1 MGSSYVPSVLLTTQQ
16 TYFFIF
22 QEANKAVIV
31 CLKDCEGSRMAS
43 RYISHRYGSTSH
55 TSHTSSTSR
64 SRERSV
70 LNDQIGTGMSTQL
83 RDNQAFYSSSSRS
96 SSLPRSSRCGSM
108 ARSRSGTLPS
118 RPIGLTV
125 YCPEQ
130 PTKSIHE
137 RDPLFTDFV
146 ASIPRPGTGS
156 LYNSG
161 NLTQLKDQ
169 FRVQVQDHWDRR
181 SRGDPAVN
189 HDIAYKTHGWS
200 NYLNRGSTASSE
212 ELGRKHS
219 RSQIEANRKSYDSLM
234 PRLTVYHRSTL
245 Q

>member
-1 MGSSYVPSVLLTTQQ
+1 
-16 TYFFIF
+16 
-22 QEANKAVIV
+22 
-31 CLKDCEGSRMAS
+31 MAS
-43 RYISHRYGSTSH
+43 RYISHRYGSTSQ
-55 TSHTSSTSR
+55 TSTSR

-70 LNDQIGTGMSTQL
+70 LNDHIGGGMSTQL
-83 RDNQAFYSSSSRS
+83 RENQAFYSSSSRS
-96 SSLPRSSRCGSM
+96 SSLPRSRCS
-108 ARSRSGTLPS
+108 RSRSGTPPT
-118 RPIGLTV
+118 RPLGLTV

-146 ASIPRPGTGS
+146 TSIPSSGTGN

>member
-1 MGSSYVPSVLLTTQQ
+1 
-16 TYFFIF
+16 
-22 QEANKAVIV
+22 
-31 CLKDCEGSRMAS
+31 MAS

-55 TSHTSSTSR
+55 TSTSR

-70 LNDQIGTGMSTQL
+70 LNDHIGGGMSTQL
-83 RDNQAFYSSSSRS
+83 RENQAFYSSSSRS
-96 SSLPRSSRCGSM
+96 SSLPRSRSS
-108 ARSRSGTLPS
+108 RSRSGTPPT
-118 RPIGLTV
+118 RPLGLTV

-146 ASIPRPGTGS
+146 TSIPSSGTGN

>member
-1 MGSSYVPSVLLTTQQ
+1 
-16 TYFFIF
+16 
-22 QEANKAVIV
+22 
-31 CLKDCEGSRMAS
+31 MAS
-43 RYISHRYGSTSH
+43 RYISHRYGSTSQ
-55 TSHTSSTSR
+55 TSTSSR

-70 LNDQIGTGMSTQL
+70 LNDQIGTGGMSTQL
-83 RDNQAFYSSSSRS
+83 RDTQAFYSSSSRS
-96 SSLPRSSRCGSM
+96 SSLPRSRCS
-108 ARSRSGTLPS
+108 RSRSGTPPGP
-118 RPIGLTV
+118 RPVGLTV

-146 ASIPRPGTGS
+146 TSIPRTGTGS

-161 NLTQLKDQ
+161 NLTELKDQ

-189 HDIAYKTHGWS
+189 HDIAYKAHGWS
-200 NYLNRGSTASSE
+200 NYLNRGATASSE

>member
-1 MGSSYVPSVLLTTQQ
+1 MGSSYPCLGPLQQ
-16 TYFFIF
+16 HTIKEKGKHFWG
-22 QEANKAVIV
+22 KR
-31 CLKDCEGSRMAS
+31 RMAS
-43 RYISHRYGSTSH
+43 RYISHRYGSSTSQ
-55 TSHTSSTSR
+55 TSTSR

-70 LNDQIGTGMSTQL
+70 LNDQIGGGGMSTQL
-83 RDNQAFYSSSSRS
+83 RDTQAFYSSSSRS
-96 SSLPRSSRCGSM
+96 SPLPRSRCS
-108 ARSRSGTLPS
+108 RSRSGTPPT
-118 RPIGLTV
+118 RPLGLTV

-146 ASIPRPGTGS
+146 TSIPSSGTGN

>member
-1 MGSSYVPSVLLTTQQ
+1 
-16 TYFFIF
+16 
-22 QEANKAVIV
+22 
-31 CLKDCEGSRMAS
+31 MAS
-43 RYISHRYGSTSH
+43 RYISHRYGSTSQ
-55 TSHTSSTSR
+55 TSTSSSR

-70 LNDQIGTGMSTQL
+70 LNDQIGTVGMSTQL
-83 RDNQAFYSSSSRS
+83 RDTQAFYSSSTRS
-96 SSLPRSSRCGSM
+96 SSLPRSRCS
-108 ARSRSGTLPS
+108 RSRSGTPPGP
-118 RPIGLTV
+118 RPVGLTV

-146 ASIPRPGTGS
+146 TSIPRTGTGS

-161 NLTQLKDQ
+161 NLTELKDQ

-189 HDIAYKTHGWS
+189 HDIAYKAHGWS
-200 NYLNRGSTASSE
+200 NYLNRGATASSE

>member
-1 MGSSYVPSVLLTTQQ
+1 
-16 TYFFIF
+16 
-22 QEANKAVIV
+22 
-31 CLKDCEGSRMAS
+31 MAS
-43 RYISHRYGSTSH
+43 RYISHRYGTSSTSH
-55 TSHTSSTSR
+55 NTSTSSTSR
-64 SRERSV
+64 SRDRSV
-70 LNDQIGTGMSTQL
+70 LNDQIGAGMSSQL
-83 RDNQAFYSSSSRS
+83 RDTQAFYSSSRS
-96 SSLPRSSRCGSM
+96 SSLPRSRCS
-108 ARSRSGTLPS
+108 RSRSGTPPTRPS
-118 RPIGLTV
+118 GLTV
-125 YCPEQ
+125 YCQEQ
-130 PTKSIHE
+130 PRTTINE

-146 ASIPRPGTGS
+146 TSIPRSGYIAAGTNS

-200 NYLNRGSTASSE
+200 NYLNRGSTTSSE

>member
-1 MGSSYVPSVLLTTQQ
+1 
-16 TYFFIF
+16 
-22 QEANKAVIV
+22 
-31 CLKDCEGSRMAS
+31 MAS
-43 RYISHRYGSTSH
+43 RYISHRYGSTSQ
-55 TSHTSSTSR
+55 TSTSR

-70 LNDQIGTGMSTQL
+70 LNDHIGGGMSTQL
-83 RDNQAFYSSSSRS
+83 RENQAFYSSSSRS
-96 SSLPRSSRCGSM
+96 SSLPRSRSS
-108 ARSRSGTLPS
+108 RSRSGTPPT
-118 RPIGLTV
+118 RPLGLTV

-146 ASIPRPGTGS
+146 TSIPSSGTGN

>member
-1 MGSSYVPSVLLTTQQ
+1 
-16 TYFFIF
+16 
-22 QEANKAVIV
+22 
-31 CLKDCEGSRMAS
+31 MAS

-55 TSHTSSTSR
+55 TSTSR

-70 LNDQIGTGMSTQL
+70 LNDHIGGGMSTQL
-83 RDNQAFYSSSSRS
+83 RENQAFYSSSSRS
-96 SSLPRSSRCGSM
+96 SSLPRSRCS
-108 ARSRSGTLPS
+108 RSRSGTPPT
-118 RPIGLTV
+118 RPLGLTV

-146 ASIPRPGTGS
+146 TSIPSSGTGN

>member
-1 MGSSYVPSVLLTTQQ
+1 
-16 TYFFIF
+16 
-22 QEANKAVIV
+22 
-31 CLKDCEGSRMAS
+31 MAS
-43 RYISHRYGSTSH
+43 RYISHRYGSNSH
-55 TSHTSSTSR
+55 TSTSR

-70 LNDQIGTGMSTQL
+70 LNDHIGGGMSTQL
-83 RDNQAFYSSSSRS
+83 RENQAFYSSSSRS
-96 SSLPRSSRCGSM
+96 SSLPRSRSS
-108 ARSRSGTLPS
+108 RSRSGTPPT
-118 RPIGLTV
+118 RPLGLTV

-146 ASIPRPGTGS
+146 TSIPSSGTGN

>member
-1 MGSSYVPSVLLTTQQ
+1 
-16 TYFFIF
+16 
-22 QEANKAVIV
+22 
-31 CLKDCEGSRMAS
+31 MAS
-43 RYISHRYGSTSH
+43 RYISHRYGSTSQ
-55 TSHTSSTSR
+55 TSTSR

-70 LNDQIGTGMSTQL
+70 LNDQLGGSCMSTQL

-96 SSLPRSSRCGSM
+96 SSMPRSRCS
-108 ARSRSGTLPS
+108 RSRSGTPPRGRTPPA
-118 RPIGLTV
+118 RPLGLTV

-146 ASIPRPGTGS
+146 TSIPSSGTGN

>member
-1 MGSSYVPSVLLTTQQ
+1 MIKLAQACPPSLETIRPFTPPP
-16 TYFFIF
+16 
-22 QEANKAVIV
+22 QEAAHYQGQAGVDRWPAAAAEPLPVAQLASPSIAQN
-31 CLKDCEGSRMAS
+31 SR
-43 RYISHRYGSTSH
+43 
-55 TSHTSSTSR
+55 
-64 SRERSV
+64 
-70 LNDQIGTGMSTQL
+70 
-83 RDNQAFYSSSSRS
+83 
-96 SSLPRSSRCGSM
+96 
-108 ARSRSGTLPS
+108 
-118 RPIGLTV
+118 
-125 YCPEQ
+125 
-130 PTKSIHE
+130 
-137 RDPLFTDFV
+137 
-146 ASIPRPGTGS
+146 
-156 LYNSG
+156 G

-189 HDIAYKTHGWS
+189 HDIAYKAHGWS

>member
-1 MGSSYVPSVLLTTQQ
+1 
-16 TYFFIF
+16 
-22 QEANKAVIV
+22 
-31 CLKDCEGSRMAS
+31 MAS
-43 RYISHRYGSTSH
+43 RYISHRYGSTSQ
-55 TSHTSSTSR
+55 TSTSR

-70 LNDQIGTGMSTQL
+70 LNDHIGGGMSTQL
-83 RDNQAFYSSSSRS
+83 RENQAFYSSSSRS
-96 SSLPRSSRCGSM
+96 SSLPRSRIS
-108 ARSRSGTLPS
+108 RSRSGTPPT
-118 RPIGLTV
+118 RPLGLTV

-146 ASIPRPGTGS
+146 TSIPSSGTGN

>member
-1 MGSSYVPSVLLTTQQ
+1 MGSSYLCLGPLQQ
-16 TYFFIF
+16 HTIKEKENSFGG
-22 QEANKAVIV
+22 KR
-31 CLKDCEGSRMAS
+31 RMAS
-43 RYISHRYGSTSH
+43 RYISHRYGSSTSQ
-55 TSHTSSTSR
+55 TSTSR

-70 LNDQIGTGMSTQL
+70 LNDQIGGGGMSTQL
-83 RDNQAFYSSSSRS
+83 RDTQAFYSTSSRS
-96 SSLPRSSRCGSM
+96 SSLPRSRCS
-108 ARSRSGTLPS
+108 RSRSGTPPT
-118 RPIGLTV
+118 RPLGLTV

-146 ASIPRPGTGS
+146 TSIPSSGTGN

>member
-1 MGSSYVPSVLLTTQQ
+1 
-16 TYFFIF
+16 
-22 QEANKAVIV
+22 
-31 CLKDCEGSRMAS
+31 MAS
-43 RYISHRYGSTSH
+43 RYISHRYGSTSQ
-55 TSHTSSTSR
+55 TSTSR

-70 LNDQIGTGMSTQL
+70 LNDQIVGGGMSTQL
-83 RDNQAFYSSSSRS
+83 RDTQAFYSSSSRS
-96 SSLPRSSRCGSM
+96 SSMPRSRCS
-108 ARSRSGTLPS
+108 RSRSGSPPPS
-118 RPIGLTV
+118 RPIGLTA

-130 PTKSIHE
+130 PTKSIHA

-146 ASIPRPGTGS
+146 TSIPRSGTGN

-161 NLTQLKDQ
+161 NLAELKDQ

-200 NYLNRGSTASSE
+200 NYLNRGPTASSE

-219 RSQIEANRKSYDSLM
+219 HSQIEANRKSYDSLM

>member
-1 MGSSYVPSVLLTTQQ
+1 
-16 TYFFIF
+16 
-22 QEANKAVIV
+22 
-31 CLKDCEGSRMAS
+31 MAS
-43 RYISHRYGSTSH
+43 RYISHRYGSSS
-55 TSHTSSTSR
+55 TSHTSSTSSR

-83 RDNQAFYSSSSRS
+83 RDTQAFYSSSSRS
-96 SSLPRSSRCGSM
+96 SSTPRSRCS
-108 ARSRSGTLPS
+108 RSRSGTPPTRPS
-118 RPIGLTV
+118 GLTI

-146 ASIPRPGTGS
+146 TSIPRSGTGS

-189 HDIAYKTHGWS
+189 HDIAYKAHGWS
-200 NYLNRGSTASSE
+200 NYLNRGSAASSE

>member
-1 MGSSYVPSVLLTTQQ
+1 VVSQFDWKG
-16 TYFFIF
+16 
-22 QEANKAVIV
+22 
-31 CLKDCEGSRMAS
+31 RMAS
-43 RYISHRYGSTSH
+43 RYISHRYGSTSQ
-55 TSHTSSTSR
+55 TSTSR

-70 LNDQIGTGMSTQL
+70 LNDQLGGGCMSTQL
-83 RDNQAFYSSSSRS
+83 RDTQAFYSSSSRS
-96 SSLPRSSRCGSM
+96 SSLPRSRCS
-108 ARSRSGTLPS
+108 RSRSGTPPT
-118 RPIGLTV
+118 RPLGLTV

-130 PTKSIHE
+130 PAKSIHE

-146 ASIPRPGTGS
+146 TSIPSSGTGN

-200 NYLNRGSTASSE
+200 NYLNRGPTASSE

>member
-1 MGSSYVPSVLLTTQQ
+1 
-16 TYFFIF
+16 
-22 QEANKAVIV
+22 
-31 CLKDCEGSRMAS
+31 MAS
-43 RYISHRYGSTSH
+43 RYISHRYGTSTSQ
-55 TSHTSSTSR
+55 TSTSR

-70 LNDQIGTGMSTQL
+70 LNDQIIGGGCMSTQL
-83 RDNQAFYSSSSRS
+83 RDNQAFYSSSTRS
-96 SSLPRSSRCGSM
+96 SSMPRSRCS
-108 ARSRSGTLPS
+108 RSRSGTPPT
-118 RPIGLTV
+118 RPLGLTV
-125 YCPEQ
+125 YCQEQ

-146 ASIPRPGTGS
+146 TSIPSSGTGS

-161 NLTQLKDQ
+161 NMTQLKDQ
-169 FRVQVQDHWDRR
+169 FREQVQDHWDRR

-200 NYLNRGSTASSE
+200 NYLNRGPTTSSE

-219 RSQIEANRKSYDSLM
+219 RSQIEANRKTYDSLM